1 MKLKE
6 LQFVLGFF
14 FLCIFQVTAQISP
27 GELSNAHAY
36 LEGVSNCTK
45 CHDVGNKVTRQKC
58 LACHQIIK
66 TNILARK
73 GYHASQEVS
82 GKECVVC
89 HNEHHGRN
97 FQIIRFDRKNFIHS
111 KTGFELKG
119 VHARQDCK
127 ACHKPAFI
135 QDARLKTKAS
145 TFMGLNQACLTC
157 HADYHQGRMSPKCN
171 NCHSFESFK
180 NATGF
185 DHSTTRF
192 PLLGSHKNV
201 ACEKCHKTE
210 IINGKPKQKF
220 KGLVFS
226 NCTACHKDVH
236 DNKFGQNCKK
246 CHSEESFHAVK
257 GMKSFD
263 HDKTDFKLIGKHR
276 LLACKSC
283 HKTTLTA
290 PIRHNHCSNC
300 HADYHNK
307 DFEKNGISPDCN
319 QCHNNDGFTPSA
331 YTIEKHSLTKFPLE
345 GAHLATPCMAC
356 HKIQGK
362 WAFKNMGS
370 KCVDCHTNIH
380 KGFIQDKYI
389 ANNNCKIC
397 HVVTSWKKVS
407 FDHNQ
412 TKFKLDGAHA
422 KLACEDCHY
431 VKNEKGVRVQ
441 TFTGLSTECESCH
454 KNTHVGQFDVNG
466 KTVCTTCHT
475 TDEWVKTKF
484 DHNTSRFKLDGAHAT
499 AKCNECHKQV
509 TDEKGKYVQYKFKSI
524 ECSNCHS

>member
-6 LQFVLGFF
+6 LILTIALLFF
-14 FLCIFQVTAQISP
+14 CANQLIAQISP
-27 GELSNAHAY
+27 GELSNTHAY

-45 CHDVGNKVTRQKC
+45 CHTVGNKVTREKC
-58 LACHQIIK
+58 LFCHQIIK

-73 GYHASQEVS
+73 GYHASKEVS

-97 FQIIRFDRKNFIHS
+97 FQIIRFDRKTFIHS

-119 VHARQDCK
+119 AHARQDCNK
-127 ACHKPAFI
+127 CHKSAFI
-135 QDARLKTKAS
+135 KDDRLKKKAT
-145 TFMGLNQACLTC
+145 TFMGLSQACLNC
-157 HADYHQGRMSPKCN
+157 HEDYHQGKMSPKCN

-192 PLLGSHKNV
+192 PLVGSHKTV

-210 IINGKPKQKF
+210 IVNGKPKQKF
-220 KGLVFS
+220 KGLEFG

-246 CHSEESFHAVK
+246 CHSEESFHSVK

-263 HDKTDFKLIGKHR
+263 HDKTDFKLIGKHNQVS
-276 LLACKSC
+276 CKSC

-290 PIRHNHCSNC
+290 HIRHDHCSSC

-307 DFEKNGISPDCN
+307 DFAKKGISPDCN

-331 YTIEKHSLTKFPLE
+331 YTIEKHNLTDFKLE

-356 HKIQGK
+356 HKKQGK
-362 WAFKNMGS
+362 WSFRNMGNE
-370 KCVDCHTNIH
+370 CVDCHKNVH
-380 KGFIQDKYI
+380 KGFMQDKFI
-389 ANNNCKIC
+389 VNNNCKTC
-397 HVVTSWKKVS
+397 HNVTSWTKIT
-407 FDHNQ
+407 FDHSK

-422 KLACEDCHY
+422 KILCGECHY
-431 VKNEKGVRVQ
+431 AKNGKGIRTQ
-441 TFTGLSTECESCH
+441 QFTNLSGDCASCH
-454 KNTHVGQFDVNG
+454 KNKHVGQFEVNG
-466 KTVCTTCHT
+466 KTDCISCH
-475 TDEWVKTKF
+475 DAENWVKTKYN
-484 DHNTSRFKLDGAHAT
+484 HSTSRFKLDGAHAT
-499 AKCNECHKQV
+499 VECKECHKEV
-509 TDEKGKYVQYKFKSI
+509 TDLKGKYIQYKFKSI